1 MREPRN
7 CSRIGLLTLWSLE
20 HNLNQEKRICLIAH
34 KNRCSVHIRA
44 LHAYTR
50 RFAFL
55 AGLDVLGGSTGR
67 GADAGSG
74 GRRAAPRRPASQAG
88 WVIGVRGQ
96 CPPGRTPAAVP
107 FLVIGQ
113 GTGTSGCPRDQG
125 SVRRGPPL
133 EGARTS
139 LSL

>member
-20 HNLNQEKRICLIAH
+20 HNLNQEKRIRLIAH

-67 GADAGSG
+67 GADAGE
-74 GRRAAPRRPASQAG
+74 RRPAGGPSTPRVSGRVGNWRAG
-88 WVIGVRGQ
+88 PMPPWEDSSRRAFLSHRAGDRDIWVS
-96 CPPGRTPAAVP
+96 T
-107 FLVIGQ
+107 
-113 GTGTSGCPRDQG
+113 
-125 SVRRGPPL
+125 
-133 EGARTS
+133 
-139 LSL
+139 